1 MNKSARLAMAIL
13 CLSAVTAVVPSARSA
28 QEQQQSSKQ
37 DPTILVD
44 DDKAQ
49 CPTAKFTTIQSA
61 VDAANPGDTI
71 RVCAG
76 TYVEQVSISKSLTIR
91 GDNGTIVMPAAV
103 KVNGSDIPSGTPVA
117 AVILVTNASP
127 VEINNLIVDGS
138 NNGISEC
145 SPDLKGILF
154 QNASGAIRHN
164 AVRHI
169 RLSPSLPGCQSGEAI
184 EVETASGLTSTV
196 VIRGNSVWDYQK
208 NGITA
213 NQAGTQAMIVG
224 NTVTGIGP
232 TTGAAQNGIQVA
244 FGATGSITGNSIAD
258 NVWLTC
264 VSTGN
269 CPTNATGVLVIE
281 SDGILVANNTTGSN
295 QIGIF
300 IGGKNSIAR
309 ANTVF
314 NAPVLVGIALVG
326 DDNQV
331 RQNDITHS
339 DAAGVFV
346 QGNGNSVQNNVI
358 TDAAIGVLKISGS
371 TGTTMS
377 GNSFFATP
385 IPVQD
390 PPSQAQI
397 KVQPAH

>member
-1 MNKSARLAMAIL
+1 MNEFRLAIAIL
-13 CLSAVTAVVPSARSA
+13 CLSAIVPAARSA
-28 QEQQQSSKQ
+28 QEQQQTAKQ

-44 DDKAQ
+44 DDKVE

-61 VDAANPGDTI
+61 VDAAKPGDTI

-91 GDNGTIVMPAAV
+91 GDNGAIVMPGAV

-117 AVILVTNASP
+117 AVILVANASS
-127 VEINNLIVDGS
+127 VEIDNLIVDGS
-138 NNGISEC
+138 NNGIAAC
-145 SPDLKGILF
+145 SPDFKGILF
-154 QNASGAIRHN
+154 QNTSGAIRHN

-169 RLSPSLPGCQSGEAI
+169 RTPSFPGCQSGEAI

-196 VIRGNSVWDYQK
+196 TIQGNSVWDYQK

-213 NQAGTQAMIVG
+213 NETGTQATIAA

-232 TTGAAQNGIQVA
+232 TTGAAQNGIQIA

-258 NVWLTC
+258 NIWSPC
-264 VSTGN
+264 VSPTQ
-269 CPTNATGVLVIE
+269 CATNATGVLVTG
-281 SDGILVANNTTGSN
+281 SDGILVVNNTTGVN

-300 IGGKNSIAR
+300 IGGNNSTAR
-309 ANTVF
+309 ANAVF
-314 NAPVLVGIALVG
+314 DSTILIGIALVG
-326 DDNQV
+326 NDNQV
-331 RQNDITHS
+331 QQNKITHS
-339 DAAGVFV
+339 DQAGVYV

-358 TDAAIGVLKISGS
+358 TDAAIGVLKTSSS
-371 TGTTMS
+371 TGTTIS
-377 GNSFFATP
+377 GNTFFATP

-390 PPSQAQI
+390 PAAQAQI